1 MTSEMNVLI
10 EQLQEAVDEAISES
24 ARITAIVAE
33 IKRSGFDLCLVVESS
48 VAISP
53 IEGTQPPDSVPDPR
67 LMSNEYTSTGEI
79 ELTAQDLAFL
89 QELNILV
96 EA

>member
-10 EQLQEAVDEAISES
+10 EQLQEAVDEAISDS
-24 ARITAIVAE
+24 GRINAIVAE
-33 IKRSGFDLCLVVESS
+33 IKRSGFDLCLVVESN

-53 IEGTQPPDSVPDPR
+53 IEGAQPPDSVPDPR
-67 LMSNEYTSTGEI
+67 LMSSGYASTGEI

-89 QELNILV
+89 QELKIALP
-96 EA
+96 A